1 MKKKQK
7 VPFIQNNEKN
17 NKNLEVN
24 IKKISH
30 NIQNKRVNSKLYYYY
45 IIINNFI

>member
-7 VPFIQNNEKN
+7 VSIIQKNEKK

-24 IKKISH
+24 IKDINH
-30 NIQNKRVNSKLYYYY
+30 NIPNKRVNSKLNLLLYNYK
-45 IIINNFI
+45 